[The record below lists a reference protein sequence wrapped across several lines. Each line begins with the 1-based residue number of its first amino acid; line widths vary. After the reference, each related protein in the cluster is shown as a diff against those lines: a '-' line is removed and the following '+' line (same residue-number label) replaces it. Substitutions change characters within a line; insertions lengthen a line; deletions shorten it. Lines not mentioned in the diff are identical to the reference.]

1 MATTRC
7 VAFPSPDPQPSRFP
21 TVSNEEMTGSQR
33 AARITP
39 RSAIALDVGSVVDRR
54 YRLKRE
60 IARGG
65 AGAVFEAEH
74 LYTTRP
80 VAIKLLIEGQAE
92 TAESRQRLLLEAR
105 ALTVAR
111 HPGIVLG
118 LDAGETEDGTPYL
131 VMELLEGRT
140 LEGILAVRRRIGV
153 ADAVYIGLQL
163 CDALAAAHERGIL
176 HRDVKPSNVFISR
189 TEAGREVAKVFDFGI
204 ARLPQQNQ
212 KITQQG
218 ALLGTPEYM
227 APEQLLAQDNIDAR
241 CDIYALGI
249 SLYEALAGTVPFEG
263 NFGEVLLKVC
273 TQPVPSLVER
283 CPHVPIELACAI
295 EVALARDPAHRYAS
309 MRDFA
314 EALSKVPTGDAPP
327 TSLLGLRA
335 AQSGGRPLNQG
346 RDAGQRNAVMPA
358 PALVPPR
365 PAASGAQMSI
375 AGSGAVVPPPLPAV
389 ASTRRRFARAP
400 YVTPTRIFRSNG
412 TTLEG
417 RSEDISGGGL
427 LVLAPHAFGDA
438 EQVIVRFA
446 LPITGRLLEVPATA
460 RWVKMARGTGAFGLE
475 FSALAPDHLAVIEN
489 YVAAMGTE

>member
-1 MATTRC
+1 MTR
-7 VAFPSPDPQPSRFP
+7 
-21 TVSNEEMTGSQR
+21 SQQ
-33 AARITP
+33 AARTSP
-39 RSAIALDVGSVVDRR
+39 RSAVALDVGSIVDRR

-65 AGAVFEAEH
+65 AGAVFEADH

-80 VAIKLLIEGQAE
+80 VAIKLLIAE
-92 TAESRQRLLLEAR
+92 QVETTESRQRLLLEAR

-140 LEGILAVRRRIGV
+140 LEGILAVRRNIGV

-163 CDALAAAHERGIL
+163 CDALATAHEHDIL
-176 HRDVKPSNVFISR
+176 HRDIKPSNVFISR

-204 ARLPQQNQ
+204 ARLPNQNQ

-227 APEQLLAQDNIDAR
+227 APEQLLAQDVIDAR

-273 TQPVPSLVER
+273 TQPMPSLVER
-283 CPHVPIELACAI
+283 CPHVPIELERAI
-295 EVALARDPAHRYAS
+295 SVALARDPADRYAT
-309 MRDFA
+309 MREFA
-314 EALSKVPTGDAPP
+314 EALSRVPTGGTPP

-335 AQSGGRPLNQG
+335 A
-346 RDAGQRNAVMPA
+346 AGAGSPINAA
-358 PALVPPR
+358 SR
-365 PAASGAQMSI
+365 PAVVRRPTVLGGPISPNSAAAQ
-375 AGSGAVVPPPLPAV
+375 PPPLPELPA
-389 ASTRRRFARAP
+389 TRRRFARAP
-400 YVTPTRIFRSNG
+400 YVTPTRILRANG
-412 TTLEG
+412 TMLEG
-417 RSEDISGGGL
+417 RSEDISVGGL
-427 LVLAPHAFGDA
+427 LVLAPQAFGDA
-438 EQVIVRFA
+438 EQVMVRFA

-475 FSALAPDHLAVIEN
+475 FSSLAPDHLAVIEN
-489 YVAAMGTE
+489 YVTAMGAE